1 MHTNK
6 TPHYELPQF
15 IGSDVPNPLTDFN
28 DAMSDIDT
36 NMYQIGSQAA
46 DIASDVSDSQSDI
59 ADLQSQA
66 NLTDDNIT
74 LLSQQ
79 TQAARQAATDA
90 QAAANTNAGN
100 IATLTQSVAN
110 NRSSIANYNT
120 RFNTNVP
127 FKFGIEEVEDPD
139 NPGQMIDAY
148 GFYTN
153 DDPSEFVSFGEAA
166 PDHGAIYAFTVDGV
180 SRETMPYADNYN
192 ASVVDR
198 NSIGNYTS
206 KVDGTLKLIC
216 CAYPGTGGVS
226 VDVSINGTSVYSTT
240 GIMNDLTPTAI
251 PLNKNDIIVISG
263 TNGVYS
269 ASAVIGTIEVD

>member
-90 QAAANTNAGN
+90 QSAANTNAGN

-127 FKFGIEEVEDPD
+127 FKFGIEEIEDPD
-139 NPGQMIDAY
+139 NPGQTIDTY

-153 DDPSEFVSFGEAA
+153 DDPTEFVPFGEAGGKIYKLMTIA
-166 PDHGAIYAFTVDGV
+166 GQTINSGGA
-180 SRETMPYADNYN
+180 
-192 ASVVDR
+192 AS
-198 NSIGNYTS
+198 G
-206 KVDGTLKLIC
+206 
-216 CAYPGTGGVS
+216 S
-226 VDVSINGTSVYSTT
+226 VDISSIPNFDTNNIVVKMNAETTSDRIWAGGANPVDIKQLITVSNNILTYSLSIPSGQGTAQMFGVDVYYIT
-240 GIMNDLTPTAI
+240 GNIIDLSI
-251 PLNKNDIIVISG
+251 
-263 TNGVYS
+263 
-269 ASAVIGTIEVD
+269 